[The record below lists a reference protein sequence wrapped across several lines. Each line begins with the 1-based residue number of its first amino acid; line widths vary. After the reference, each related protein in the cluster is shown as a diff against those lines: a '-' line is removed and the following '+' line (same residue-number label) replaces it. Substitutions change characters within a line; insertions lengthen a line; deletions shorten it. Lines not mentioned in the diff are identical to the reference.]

1 MNHDDLTPETPSEGE
16 QTAADQAGYTGRHAR
31 PGQPDQGADEDAT
44 YDARHDDVDGP
55 PGAVRA

>member
-1 MNHDDLTPETPSEGE
+1 MEKDDMNPQSPARDG
-16 QTAADQAGYTGRHAR
+16 QTAAESGYVGRHAR
-31 PGQPDQGADEDAT
+31 PGKPDQGPDEDAT